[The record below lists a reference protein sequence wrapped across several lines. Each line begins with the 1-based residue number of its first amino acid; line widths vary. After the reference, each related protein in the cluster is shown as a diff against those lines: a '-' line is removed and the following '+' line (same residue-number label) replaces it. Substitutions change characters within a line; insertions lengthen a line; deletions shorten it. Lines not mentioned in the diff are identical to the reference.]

1 MVAAELRRRHG
12 RGLAVVAQDTIRRAI
27 LKELDEPG
35 ASNIGLI
42 EQIVHYSLAN
52 GYHVVLEGILCS
64 DHYGEMLRRLSR
76 DAPGRAHFFYLD
88 IGLEESF
95 ARHRT
100 RPQARDFSTDDMR
113 AWYRPTDLVAGLDE
127 LVIADA
133 TSPETTAERVIKASG
148 LLAARI

>member
-1 MVAAELRRRHG
+1 VR
-12 RGLAVVAQDTIRRAI
+12 
-27 LKELDEPG
+27 PG
-35 ASNIGLI
+35 ASRLI
-42 EQIVHYSLAN
+42 
-52 GYHVVLEGILCS
+52 
-64 DHYGEMLRRLSR
+64 
-76 DAPGRAHFFYLD
+76 FYLD

-113 AWYRPTDLVAGLDE
+113 ASYRPTDVVAGLDE

-133 TSPETTAERVIKASG
+133 PSPETTAERVIKASG